1 MTTMREAM
9 MKRVPTLAFAAVAL
23 VGVALPW
30 SAAAAA
36 ETNVRVG
43 WCAKTVTSAGA
54 PFAIATK
61 LGWYA
66 EAGIKVELVP
76 LPGSTDCVK
85 LVATKE
91 LPFSLPS
98 DEPLAIILPQGI
110 KAKVFYTAYQGY
122 IYGIRV
128 PVDSPIKS
136 FADLKG
142 KSIGV
147 AAMSSAGYIVA
158 RAVATNNGMNP
169 DRDVRIV
176 AIGEGAQA
184 AAMVRDKQ
192 VDALSIYDTQYTLI
206 ENVGVKLRELENK
219 ELQRY
224 PSNGFIA
231 LDETLQKDRK
241 EAVAL
246 ANGYARG
253 TVFAIA
259 NPEAAVRILWDVYPQ
274 TKPTGKDE
282 ATALADDVRTLLAR
296 ADNWKLEK
304 AGVKRWGESN
314 EANYAAYNDFMLK
327 WGIIKQP
334 VDAKDMITND
344 LIAEINSFDPG
355 AVAAMAKAYKGP

>member
-1 MTTMREAM
+1 MRGISA
-9 MKRVPTLAFAAVAL
+9 LALGAAALLGAL
-23 VGVALPW
+23 VPLLPP
-30 SAAAAA
+30 AGGA
-36 ETNVRVG
+36 ETTIRVG

-66 EAGIKVELVP
+66 NAGIKVELVP
-76 LPGSTDCVK
+76 FPGSPGWVK
-85 LVATKE
+85 VGATGE
-91 LPFSLPS
+91 LPYSLPS
-98 DEPLAIILPQGI
+98 DEPLAIIRPQGV
-110 KAKVFYTAYQGY
+110 KARIFYTAYQGY

-128 PVDSPIKS
+128 PVDSPIKG

-147 AAMSSAGYIVA
+147 AAMSSGGFIVA
-158 RAVATNNGMNP
+158 RAVAANNGP
-169 DRDVRIV
+169 DPARDVRIV

-206 ENVGVKLRELENK
+206 ENIGIKLREIENK
-219 ELQRY
+219 EIARY

-231 LDETLQKDRK
+231 LEETLQKKRK

-259 NPEAAVRILWDVYPQ
+259 NPGAAVRILWDVYPQ
-274 TKPTGKDE
+274 TKPTDKDE
-282 ATALADDVRTLLAR
+282 ATALADDVKTLLAR

-314 EANYAAYNDFMLK
+314 EANYAAYNDFML
-327 WGIIKQP
+327 
-334 VDAKDMITND
+334 
-344 LIAEINSFDPG
+344 
-355 AVAAMAKAYKGP
+355 

>member
-1 MTTMREAM
+1 MRRISAC
-9 MKRVPTLAFAAVAL
+9 VFAATAL
-23 VGVALPW
+23 FGAVLPPL
-30 SAAAAA
+30 SAARAA
-36 ETNVRVG
+36 EKTIRVG
-43 WCAKTVTSAGA
+43 WCAKTVSSAAA

-61 LGWYA
+61 LGWFA
-66 EAGIKVELVP
+66 DSGIKVELVP

-85 LVATKE
+85 LVATGE
-91 LPFSLPS
+91 LPYSLPS
-98 DEPLAIILPQGI
+98 DEPLAIIRPQGI
-110 KAKVFYTAYQGY
+110 KAKIFYTAYQGY

-128 PVDSPIKS
+128 PADSPVKS

-158 RAVATNNGMNP
+158 RAVAATNGMNP

-184 AAMVRDKQ
+184 AAMTRSNQ
-192 VDALSIYDTQYTLI
+192 VQALSIYDVQYALI
-206 ENVGVKLRELENK
+206 ENAGVKLRELENK
-219 ELQRY
+219 DIERY

-231 LDETLQKDRK
+231 LEETLQKDRK
-241 EAVAL
+241 DAVAL

-253 TVFAIA
+253 TIFAIA
-259 NPEAAVRILWDVYPQ
+259 NPAAAVRILWDVYAQ

-282 ATALADDVRTLLAR
+282 ATALADDVRALEAR
-296 ADNWKLEK
+296 IPNWKLEK
-304 AGVKRWGESN
+304 GGVKRWGESN

-334 VDAKDMITND
+334 IAAKDMITND
-344 LIAEINSFDPG
+344 LIADINNFDPA
-355 AVAAMAKAYKGP
+355 AVAAMAKAYKTP

>member
-1 MTTMREAM
+1 MRR
-9 MKRVPTLAFAAVAL
+9 MKAIATAGAL
-23 VGVALPW
+23 IGALTPLLL
-30 SAAAAA
+30 SAQAA
-36 ETNVRVG
+36 EKTVRVG
-43 WCAKTVTSAGA
+43 WCAKTVTSAAA
-54 PFAIATK
+54 PYAIATK

-85 LVATKE
+85 LVATGE
-91 LPFSLPS
+91 LPYALPS
-98 DEPLAIILPQGI
+98 DEPLAIIRPQGV
-110 KAKVFYTAYQGY
+110 KAKIFYTAYQGY

-136 FADLKG
+136 FADLRG

-147 AAMSSAGYIVA
+147 AAMSSGGYIVA
-158 RAVATNNGMNP
+158 RAVAANNGMNP

-206 ENVGVKLRELENK
+206 ENVGVKLREIEDKN
-219 ELQRY
+219 LQRY

-231 LDETLQKDRK
+231 LDETLQKNRK

-274 TKPTGKDE
+274 TKATGKDE
-282 ATALADDVRTLLAR
+282 ATALADDVKTLLAR

-344 LIAEINSFDPG
+344 LIAEINDFDPA
-355 AVAAMAKAYKGP
+355 AVAAMAKAYKGS

>member
-1 MTTMREAM
+1 MRRISA
-9 MKRVPTLAFAAVAL
+9 LALAAAVLLGGLAAL
-23 VGVALPW
+23 LAP
-30 SAAAAA
+30 AAAA
-36 ETNVRVG
+36 EKTIRVG

-85 LVATKE
+85 LVATGE
-91 LPFSLPS
+91 LPYALPS
-98 DEPLAIILPQGI
+98 DEPLAIIRPQGV
-110 KAKVFYTAYQGY
+110 KARVFYTAYQGY

-136 FADLKG
+136 FADLRG

-147 AAMSSAGYIVA
+147 AAMSSGGFIVA
-158 RAVATNNGMNP
+158 RAVAANNGLNP

-184 AAMVRDKQ
+184 AAMVR
-192 VDALSIYDTQYTLI
+192 
-206 ENVGVKLRELENK
+206 VKLRELENE

-231 LDETLQKDRK
+231 LDETLQKNRK

-259 NPEAAVRILWDVYPQ
+259 NPEAAVRILWDV
-274 TKPTGKDE
+274 
-282 ATALADDVRTLLAR
+282 
-296 ADNWKLEK
+296 
-304 AGVKRWGESN
+304 
-314 EANYAAYNDFMLK
+314 
-327 WGIIKQP
+327 
-334 VDAKDMITND
+334 
-344 LIAEINSFDPG
+344 
-355 AVAAMAKAYKGP
+355 

>member
-1 MTTMREAM
+1 MRRISA
-9 MKRVPTLAFAAVAL
+9 VTLVAAL
-23 VGVALPW
+23 FGVLAPL
-30 SAAAAA
+30 SSLAEAA
-36 ETNVRVG
+36 ETILRVG
-43 WCAKTVTSAGA
+43 WCSKTVTAAGA

-61 LGWYA
+61 LGWYG
-66 EAGIKVELVP
+66 EAGVKVELVP

-85 LVATKE
+85 LVATRE
-91 LPFSLPS
+91 LPFALPS
-98 DEPLAIILPQGI
+98 AEPLAIILPQGI

-158 RAVATNNGMNP
+158 RAVAANSGLNP

-219 ELQRY
+219 DIQRY

-231 LDETLQKDRK
+231 LDETLQKNRK

-259 NPEAAVRILWDVYPQ
+259 NPEAAVRILWEVYPQ
-274 TKPTGKDE
+274 TKPTGKDA
-282 ATALADDVRTLLAR
+282 ATALAEDVKTLLAR
-296 ADNWKLEK
+296 AENWKLER
-304 AGVKRWGESN
+304 AGVTRWGESN

-334 VDAKDMITND
+334 VDAKDMVTND
-344 LIAEINSFDPG
+344 LIADINDFDPA
-355 AVAAMAKAYKGP
+355 AVAAAAKAYKSR